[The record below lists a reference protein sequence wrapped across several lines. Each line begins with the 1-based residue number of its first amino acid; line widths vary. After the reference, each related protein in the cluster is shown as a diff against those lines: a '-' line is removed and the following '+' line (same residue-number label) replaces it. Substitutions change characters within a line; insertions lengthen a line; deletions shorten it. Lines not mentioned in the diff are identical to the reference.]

1 METEEKINETVIDEK
16 ESVFEKLRES
26 APMKYAKKIGIG
38 VVAVGGVVGVGVLCY
53 QLGGW
58 NALKETAP
66 QIAEKAVEVVPEVAE
81 VAAEVM

>member
-16 ESVFEKLRES
+16 EGFFKKMRES

-38 VVAVGGVVGVGVLCY
+38 ALAVGGVVGVGVLCY

-66 QIAEKAVEVVPEVAE
+66 QIAEKAAEVVPEVAE
-81 VAAEVM
+81 VAAEVL